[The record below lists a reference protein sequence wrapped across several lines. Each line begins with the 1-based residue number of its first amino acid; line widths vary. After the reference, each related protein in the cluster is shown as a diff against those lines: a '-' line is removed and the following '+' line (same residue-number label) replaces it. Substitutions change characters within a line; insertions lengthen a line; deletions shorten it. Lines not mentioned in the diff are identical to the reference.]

1 MGMSVYSNEIDL
13 DVLKYAVEHYAA
25 DLSDEVR
32 LPLLQSLQNL
42 QQHQPN
48 AARELCELVSQ
59 TEDLDRMYTLAL
71 TDLRQSYQTQ
81 ERAKS
86 AVLTADSNGMLN
98 GLGSILDDVTAT
110 LKQIQ
115 LKAVATQATQDQLK
129 ILRALETHS
138 LTLEDLMYRTGLSL
152 PIVQSLVQRL
162 RKQGYID
169 LLSAPLLHWIFPGL
183 KPTSDRQQPIQQDD
197 FLSLTVAGYFHLHPL
212 IQVARR
218 GNE

>member
-1 MGMSVYSNEIDL
+1 MSVYSNEIDL
-13 DVLKYAVEHYAA
+13 NVLKYAVENYSA

-42 QQHQPN
+42 QQNKPN

-59 TEDLDRMYTLAL
+59 TEDLDLIYTQAL
-71 TDLRQSYQTQ
+71 TDLRRSYQTQ

-86 AVLTADSNGMLN
+86 AVLSADSNGTLN
-98 GLGSILDDVTAT
+98 GLGSILDDVTVT

-115 LKAVATQATQDQLK
+115 FKAAETQATQDQLK
-129 ILRALETHS
+129 ILRTLETHS
-138 LTLEDLMYRTGLSL
+138 LTLEDLTYRTGLSL
-152 PIVQSLVQRL
+152 PTLQSLVQRL

-169 LLSAPLLHWIFPGL
+169 LLSAPLLHWMFPML
-183 KPTSDRQQPIQQDD
+183 KPLRDRQQPIGEND
-197 FLSLTVAGYFHLHPL
+197 FLSLTSTGYFHLHPL

-218 GNE
+218 GHE